1 MEGMSNTEVGGVH
14 CILYLFCNS
23 SYLLLYRRY
32 LSRAPQKKLGTY
44 LTGFLLITVLSYSY
58 GITTDRAI
66 NAPVHRNNVVDVI
79 NVTDKRYLKE
89 KMDLICKLASNNTS
103 II

>member
-1 MEGMSNTEVGGVH
+1 M
-14 CILYLFCNS
+14 
-23 SYLLLYRRY
+23 
-32 LSRAPQKKLGTY
+32 
-44 LTGFLLITVLSYSY
+44 TVLSYSY
-58 GITTDRAI
+58 GITMDCAI

-79 NVTDKRYLKE
+79 NVTDKHYLKE